1 MDISNDFTKTVDI
14 LHRAMDASLVRRD
27 VIANN
32 IANADVPNFKR
43 SVVNFESE
51 LKRALDSAKNKPALE
66 LTLTDPKHI
75 PNWRERD
82 YREVQPRRV
91 LDYVTTA
98 KNNGNNVD
106 PEEEMMVSYRD
117 RTRCR
122 RLSLQEEAPMN
133 LCSDQILHHRVSGSG
148 TEGDIRI
155 SGRSAAHGREPDRGI
170 VNEIVDGDGH
180 SGIPGRDDD
189 IDQRTGGG

>member
-1 MDISNDFTKTVDI
+1 MNISNDFTKTVDI

-66 LTLTDPKHI
+66 LTLTNPKHI

-106 PEEEMMVSYRD
+106 PEEEMM
-117 RTRCR
+117 
-122 RLSLQEEAPMN
+122 LSVQNQLMYTLMAQAQTFEFGQIN
-133 LCSDQILHHRVSGSG
+133 LVLR
-148 TEGDIRI
+148 
-155 SGRSAAHGREPDRGI
+155 
-170 VNEIVDGDGH
+170 
-180 SGIPGRDDD
+180 
-189 IDQRTGGG
+189 